1 MKYQIMNFF
10 SGKQQT
16 YNTQAGKW
24 RISNDRW
31 DDVFEATPEVAK
43 KIYSEVLDNFRKVN
57 HVTRPKLHIVE

>member
-16 YNTQAGKW
+16 YNVEAGKW
-24 RISNDRW
+24 RISHDRW
-31 DDVFEATPEVAK
+31 DDVFEATPETAQQIFK
-43 KIYSEVLDNFRKVN
+43 KVLGNFRKVN